1 MALGDVIVRDVRVMH
16 RGTPNHADEPRPM
29 VVIGYSRH
37 WYHRPEVR
45 IQIPD
50 ATWTSLSDRA
60 RRLLRFNPRVA
71 GLGEVDATEAY
82 QAFAY

>member
-1 MALGDVIVRDVRVMH
+1 
-16 RGTPNHADEPRPM
+16 M

-37 WYHRPEVR
+37 WLLRSEVS
-45 IQIPD
+45 ICVPD
-50 ATWTSLSDRA
+50 ETLEGLSARA

-71 GLGEVDATEAY
+71 TISDDEPVETY